1 VRKFYLSIT
10 LAAAL
15 AQPVMAADITGQVQ
29 NLTIGDKALAF
40 QMSGSSLW
48 FGIPMNSG
56 NATAYAVLVTLR
68 AESGAL
74 TLVRYNDVVFYP
86 CVNGAPAPAPIAG
99 ECNQIE
105 LIR

>member
-1 VRKFYLSIT
+1 MRNFCFGII

-29 NLTIGDKALAF
+29 NLEIGNNALAF
-40 QMSGSSLW
+40 QISGSPLW
-48 FGIPMNSG
+48 FGIQATTGNS
-56 NATAYAVLVTLR
+56 TAYAVLVTLR
-68 AESGAL
+68 AESGAT
-74 TLVRYNDVVFYP
+74 TLVRYTGGVFFP
-86 CVNGAPAPAPIAG
+86 CLNGAPAPAPVGG